1 MIIKRFNKINGF
13 YPEPISGQIRFA
25 FSKNNFEDFYDIK
38 EYLNYK
44 DYRGQKLYFY
54 DYDTA
59 NVYSPFEKTIN
70 IVYGAP
76 IYFEG
81 FFYFLRD
88 FWGRFISEEIGNLN
102 KAEGGNWWIS

>member
-44 DYRGQKLYFY
+44 DYRGQKL
-54 DYDTA
+54 
-59 NVYSPFEKTIN
+59 
-70 IVYGAP
+70 
-76 IYFEG
+76 
-81 FFYFLRD
+81 
-88 FWGRFISEEIGNLN
+88 
-102 KAEGGNWWIS
+102 